1 MTTKSSSGRDT
12 LVDIQNDERKEN
24 KAAFAFHIS
33 FFLPVQILKIL
44 FEKYSLLGA
53 RCAAASKAPA

>member
-44 FEKYSLLGA
+44 FEKYSL
-53 RCAAASKAPA
+53 